1 MWVCMCMWSMCMW
14 VDGAC
19 GPPEAGTRTAHVP
32 GAPVGGKGWEAKA
45 ALCRLW
51 PRRHSTRTRT
61 YGTRTYGTAAALYD
75 MRVGRTCQHRL
86 ALDRLWLDDPLHA
99 RLGVV
104 VGIWP

>member
-19 GPPEAGTRTAHVP
+19 GPPEAGTRTTHVP

-51 PRRHSTRTRT
+51 HLRHSTRTRTRTRT

-75 MRVGRTCQHRL
+75 MRVVRVNTAWRWIAFGLMIHSML
-86 ALDRLWLDDPLHA
+86 A
-99 RLGVV
+99 
-104 VGIWP
+104 